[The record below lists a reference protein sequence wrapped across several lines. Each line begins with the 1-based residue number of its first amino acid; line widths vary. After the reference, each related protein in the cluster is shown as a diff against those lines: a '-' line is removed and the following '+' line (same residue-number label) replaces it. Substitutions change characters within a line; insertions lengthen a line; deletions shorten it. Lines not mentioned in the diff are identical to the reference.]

1 VYVRS
6 VGEKELNFQVSGM
19 LWQRSLVMQDV
30 ETETLWSH
38 LLGKGMR
45 GELEGTE
52 LERIPSVIT
61 TWEDWNARYPESSV
75 LAMKRTTGGYDEGQW
90 EKARRFVFGISG
102 KEKGESPAVGLR
114 KLQREGVVMVKTDSA
129 SYVFTHRS
137 KGGSVQAF
145 RAELNGRPLVF
156 SAGEDGYM
164 KEEGTGARWSRET
177 GVAISG
183 PDRGSKLE
191 PVAGTLSF
199 VQAWEAFYPKSE
211 IIQ

>member
-1 VYVRS
+1 
-6 VGEKELNFQVSGM
+6 M
-19 LWQRSLVMQDV
+19 LWQRSLVMRDV

-61 TWEDWNARYPESSV
+61 TWEDWKARYPQSSV
-75 LAMKRTTGGYDEGQW
+75 LAMKRTTGGYDEGKW

-102 KEKGESPAVGLR
+102 NTKGESPAVGLR
-114 KLQREGVVMVKTDSA
+114 KLQREGVVMVKTGRA

-137 KGGSVQAF
+137 RGGSVQAF
-145 RAELNGRPLVF
+145 RAEADGRPLAF
-156 SAGEDGYM
+156 SAEENGYM
-164 KEEGTGARWSRET
+164 ENEENGSRWSRET
-177 GVAISG
+177 GIAISG
-183 PDRGSKLE
+183 PDKGLHLE
-191 PVAGTLSF
+191 AVPGTLSF